1 MVRRTAGLEPN
12 NGPRKGGEE
21 LQQLVAPHGFVDDD
35 VPISVDAMNLK
46 DVLGQIEPNGR
57 DRREIGDRLSHGRRS
72 FRWVA
77 STTTILARLAFEPDA
92 GAGVVHT
99 INLSER

>member
-1 MVRRTAGLEPN
+1 
-12 NGPRKGGEE
+12 
-21 LQQLVAPHGFVDDD
+21 
-35 VPISVDAMNLK
+35 MNLK
-46 DVLGQIEPNGR
+46 DVLGQIESNGR
-57 DRREIGDRLSHGRRS
+57 DRRQIGDRLSHGRRS

-99 INLSER
+99 ITLAGLAEVGG